1 MYPACGVGWEHEV
14 RVSRMQFPCLG
25 LLSPGSCEL
34 VMVNPGEC
42 PSSSGVLG
50 VSNAN
55 PHGSHLQP
63 APGTV
68 PSKRVVKS
76 IDFQAR
82 LIWIQQCG

>member
-1 MYPACGVGWEHEV
+1 MYAACGVGWEHEG
-14 RVSRMQFPCLG
+14 RGSRMQFSCLG
-25 LLSPGSCEL
+25 LQSPGSCEV

-50 VSNAN
+50 GSNVN

-68 PSKRVVKS
+68 PSSEWLRV
-76 IDFQAR
+76 
-82 LIWIQQCG
+82 